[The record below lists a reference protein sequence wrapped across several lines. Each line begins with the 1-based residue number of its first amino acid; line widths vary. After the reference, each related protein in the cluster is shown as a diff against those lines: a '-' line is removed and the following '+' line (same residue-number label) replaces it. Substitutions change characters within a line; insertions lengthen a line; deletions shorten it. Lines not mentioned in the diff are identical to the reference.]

1 MKKFFVNLVCAFI
14 PVKSLRQKVR
24 ASLGI
29 KKKVRSID
37 PWEKLRQNNHVEITE
52 TDKKFVNLAIDGIN
66 NKVIIKKL
74 SLRNKGKI
82 NISLA
87 GDNCSIILDEGI
99 YVSFGLKILMGQRHP
114 NFGKIQDAHLH
125 IGRQTTFE
133 NCGITTF
140 NSHAKIDIGKNCMI
154 SYGVTFYNTDAHPI
168 YDCVTGKIV
177 NRVKN
182 MKIGDHCWIGANTT
196 ILKNS
201 VLANNTILGWGG
213 SAWRVFGRKY
223 GSCRKSRKSCTPRRH
238 MGFQWFPRLCAE

>member
-1 MKKFFVNLVCAFI
+1 MKKFFINLVCAFI

-74 SLRNKGKI
+74 SLWNKGEI

-87 GDNCSIILDEGI
+87 GNNCSIIIDEGI
-99 YVSFGLKILMGQRHP
+99 SVAFNLEILLGRNHAKFGRIE
-114 NFGKIQDAHLH
+114 DVHLH
-125 IGRQTTFE
+125 LGGNTTIE
-133 NCGITTF
+133 RCTIKTF
-140 NSHAKIDIGKNCMI
+140 NSHTKIDIGKNCMI

-196 ILKNS
+196 VLKNT

-213 SAWRVFGRKY
+213 
-223 GSCRKSRKSCTPRRH
+223 
-238 MGFQWFPRLCAE
+238 